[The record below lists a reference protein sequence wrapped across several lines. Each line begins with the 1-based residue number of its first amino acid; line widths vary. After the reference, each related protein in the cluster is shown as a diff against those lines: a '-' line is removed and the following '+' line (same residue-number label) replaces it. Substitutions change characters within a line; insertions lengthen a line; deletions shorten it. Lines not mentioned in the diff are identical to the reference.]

1 VRPRR
6 VGVVDANVLYSI
18 ELTDLLVTL
27 AVHRLVRLH
36 WSESI
41 LAEVRRNL
49 ARRDDLDS
57 AAIEYRIERMNRALP
72 GALDEAP
79 GPLIDSMQIVEHD
92 RHVLALAVH
101 VEADS
106 IITFNL
112 RDFPNE
118 KCEPYGIEAIHPDAF
133 TTMILDAEPAA
144 VAAALAA
151 IAARRARPTMT
162 VDALLD
168 RLSAS
173 LPTFVDHAR
182 TGTEGAN

>member
-1 VRPRR
+1 MTRR
-6 VGVVDANVLYSI
+6 VAVVDANVLYSI
-18 ELTDLLVTL
+18 ELTDLFITL

-36 WSESI
+36 WSDSI
-41 LAEVRRNL
+41 LDEVRRNL

-57 AAIEYRIERMNRALP
+57 EAIAYRIERMNRALP
-72 GALDEAP
+72 GALDKAP
-79 GPLIDSMQIVEHD
+79 VPLIDSMPIVEHD

-133 TTMILDAEPAA
+133 TTMILGAEPAA
-144 VAAALAA
+144 VAVALAA
-151 IAARRARPTMT
+151 IAGRRARPTMT

-168 RLSAS
+168 RLSAT
-173 LPTFVDHAR
+173 LPTFAEHAR
-182 TGTEGAN
+182 AGNDGAD

>member
-1 VRPRR
+1 M
-6 VGVVDANVLYSI
+6 GVVDANVLYSI
-18 ELTDLLVTL
+18 ELTDLLITL

-41 LAEVRRNL
+41 LDEVRRNL

-79 GPLIDSMQIVEHD
+79 EPLVGSMPIVEHD

-133 TTMILDAEPAA
+133 TTMIVDTEPNA

-151 IAARRARPTMT
+151 IAGRRSRPTMT

-168 RLSAS
+168 RHSAS

-182 TGTEGAN
+182 AGTEGAN